1 MRVLCIQGHAGILEE
16 GEVYTVME
24 ETPKGNYLLFE
35 VSPPEPYQSFRG
47 ERFIPLNETTDE
59 EMSNMEVES
68 FQNY

>member
-1 MRVLCIQGHAGILEE
+1 MRVLCIQGHEGILEE

-35 VSPPEPYQSFRG
+35 VNPPEPYQCFNSG
-47 ERFIPLNETTDE
+47 RFIPLNDMTEE

-68 FQNY
+68 FQN